1 VSRPPSL
8 ALAMI
13 AAALLTLTPLAASGN
28 EHLVPNEQGPLAG
41 KKLVFSPG
49 HGYQFL
55 NGAWRWQRPL
65 LHEIREDIHTNEIF
79 IEVIQRYLAGAGL
92 RVESCRERSFQTEEV
107 IVDDRDPGYAETG
120 SWTDSTVVPAHY
132 GNRYRYAASSPQE
145 SATAEFT
152 PDIPKDGVYP
162 VYVWFTH
169 GANRASDA
177 LYRVHHAGG
186 VSEVRLNQ
194 TSMGNHWRFLG
205 EWGFSAGTGGKVVVS
220 NQGTD
225 TTKFVIADA
234 VRFGGGV
241 GASGQARYRE
251 GAKDFLAHKGYT
263 SARGEV
269 TVRPG
274 YAVWLAGGDVSRWR
288 EDFAYVAL
296 HTNAGGGTGT
306 SSFSFGNGRGGVGPA
321 GYHPS
326 VPSPLTTASDGLRN
340 LVNEEIVRTARSLYD
355 PAWVNRRAATA
366 NFGELRECRNMPA
379 TLIELAFHD
388 SAADSVRLRDA
399 KFRHDTGR
407 AIYKAILRHFEPNA
421 TVSPLPP
428 TSLRIQN
435 AGAGELQISW
445 EQALDSLEPTAAP
458 TGYRVYVSPNGF
470 AFDDGVAVS
479 GTSHLL
485 TGLTP
490 GQRVF
495 VKVSATNAGGEG
507 MSSRTGGA
515 IVGAEKGSRVLL
527 VDGFTRA
534 YRFTS
539 TNWAKRYT
547 YDYSREHV
555 SALGSV
561 LPSHTGLDYAQNTG
575 VGASGVDLSA
585 YGMVDWLLGR
595 EGSNDET
602 LDSREQQLLS
612 SYLVAGGR
620 LLVSGTELAYDLG
633 GQGGGALFLEAQLGA
648 HFVRDDAGVSLARP
662 TPGSLFN
669 GLGNLDF
676 SQGRYVVA
684 SPDVLRPSTGAD
696 ALLSYE
702 TSGAPVAATGIANR
716 VVTLGFPLEA
726 IALGQRT
733 QLVQRTVDFLDPDL
747 PPPPATAS
755 PSGTAP
761 LTSTTAPGSTAT
773 PAGQGGGGGGGG
785 CSVTPN
791 TASGSGWLAL
801 FALGGAL
808 ALFRRRLG

>member
-1 VSRPPSL
+1 MSRNRSL
-8 ALAMI
+8 ALAALVG
-13 AAALLTLTPLAASGN
+13 AATLLHALPALAN

-107 IVDDRDPGYAETG
+107 IVDDRSAGYAETG
-120 SWTDSTVVPAHY
+120 SWTSSTVVPAHY

-145 SATAEFT
+145 TATAEFT
-152 PDIPKDGVYP
+152 PTIPKDGVYP
-162 VYVWFTH
+162 VYVWFTQ
-169 GANRASDA
+169 GANRAGDA

-186 VSEVRLNQ
+186 VSEVRLSQ
-194 TSMGNHWRFLG
+194 TTMGNHWRFLG
-205 EWGFSAGTGGKVVVS
+205 EWGFSAGNQGKVVVS
-220 NQGTD
+220 NQGSD
-225 TTKFVIADA
+225 ASKFVIADA

-251 GAKDFLAHKGYT
+251 GAKDFLAHKGFT

-269 TVRPG
+269 TVRPS

-326 VPSPLTTASDGLRN
+326 VPSPLTTASDRLRN
-340 LVNEEIVRTARSLYD
+340 LVNAEIVRTARALYD
-355 PAWVNRRAATA
+355 PGWVNRRTPTA
-366 NFGELRECRNMPA
+366 NFGELRECRNMPS

-399 KFRHDTGR
+399 RFRHDTGR

-428 TSLRIQN
+428 TALRIQN
-435 AGAGELQISW
+435 AGAGELRISW
-445 EQALDSLEPTAAP
+445 EQVLDSLEPSAAP
-458 TGYRVYVSPNGF
+458 TGYRVYTSPNGY
-470 AFDDGVAVS
+470 AFDDGVSVS
-479 GTSHLL
+479 GTSHVL

-507 MSSRTGGA
+507 MASRVGGA
-515 IVGAEKGSRVLL
+515 IVGEEKGSRVLL

-561 LPSHTGLDYAQNTG
+561 LPSHTGLDYAQHSG
-575 VGASGVDLSA
+575 VGGSGVDLQS

-595 EGSNDET
+595 EGSRDET

-612 SYLVAGGR
+612 SYLVGGGR
-620 LLVSGTELAYDLG
+620 LLVSGTEIGYDLG

-684 SPDVLRPSTGAD
+684 SPDVLRPSAGAE
-696 ALLSYE
+696 ALLAYE
-702 TSGAPVAATGIANR
+702 TAGAPVAATGIADR

-726 IALGQRT
+726 VPLGQRT

-747 PPPPATAS
+747 PAPPPSTTA
-755 PSGTAP
+755 PIGTAP
-761 LTSTTAPGSTAT
+761 VTSTTAPASTAA
-773 PAGQGGGGGGGG
+773 PAGRGGGGGGG
-785 CSVTPN
+785 CSVSPQTDSN
-791 TASGSGWLAL
+791 TGWLGL
-801 FALGGAL
+801 L
-808 ALFRRRLG
+808 ALSGFLALLRRR